1 MAGFPFPE
9 QSRCKTLI
17 KDKRHN
23 HTDGP
28 NSNSS
33 DWGRWGGGR
42 GKSKDGRRKSGQEER
57 KKRRKCPARRNG
69 DETYAQTVICMFSH
83 PLQDFLSHGVP
94 ASILK
99 LLSLLPP
106 QAFRW
111 DLQLEASE
119 KTRRPGAAGGPT
131 LLSSPDPRAGPPPE
145 QGVAPPQDAD
155 SQRHTDR
162 LPISSLDQAS
172 RQNLKADRK
181 AEGTAHCRGS

>member
-1 MAGFPFPE
+1 MQNLNQRQEA
-9 QSRCKTLI
+9 QT
-17 KDKRHN
+17 N
-23 HTDGP
+23 
-28 NSNSS
+28 
-33 DWGRWGGGR
+33 GRTQQGGGGGGGVGGGNR